1 MKKAKILMATG
12 MFFLAGMMFTACGS
26 EGANAET
33 NEQTAEKEV
42 YQCPMDCEEGK
53 TYDQEGQ
60 CPLCEMDLALID
72 A

>member
-12 MFFLAGMMFTACGS
+12 MFLLAGMMFTACGS
-26 EGANAET
+26 EGTEAQ
-33 NEQTAEKEV
+33 EQTAEKEV

-53 TYDQEGQ
+53 TYAEEGQ
-60 CPLCEMDLALID
+60 CPICEMDLTLVD